1 MTMRTTLIIPE
12 DLIKELM
19 KETGETNKT
28 RLVRRS
34 LEDML
39 KRVRRE
45 NLKRLRGRVRLD
57 LDLDSVRRKDLL

>member
-1 MTMRTTLIIPE
+1 MRTTLIIPE

-19 KETGETNKT
+19 KETGETSKT

-39 KRVRRE
+39 MRVRRE
-45 NLKRLRGRVRLD
+45 SLKRLRGRVHLD

>member
-1 MTMRTTLIIPE
+1 MRTTLIIPE
-12 DLIKELM
+12 GLIKELM
-19 KETGETNKT
+19 KDTGETNKT

-34 LEDML
+34 LEEML

-45 NLKRLRGRVRLD
+45 NLKRLRGRLLLD

>member
-1 MTMRTTLIIPE
+1 MRTTLIIPE

-19 KETGETNKT
+19 KETGETSKT

-39 KRVRRE
+39 MRVRRE

-57 LDLDSVRRKDLL
+57 LDLDSVRKKDLL

>member
-1 MTMRTTLIIPE
+1 MRTTLIIPE
-12 DLIKELM
+12 GLIKELM

-34 LEDML
+34 LEEML

-45 NLKRLRGRVRLD
+45 NLKRLRGRLLLD